1 MTAQNN
7 QGMVNPPPQLHD
19 IYGNPVGRVGNN
31 PMNGLGLQPL
41 RRDMSNPYGD
51 GFRPLQVTGLQ
62 PFSRA
67 PQQAKYPGGV
77 EGNYRIIG
85 GPEYLPSPQVL
96 DAGDRPSM
104 SVAAMGGSSQNLP
117 RLADSQAALRA
128 GIDGSGTT
136 RRGMNTS
143 LGATR
148 GNKGKRPSM

>member
-1 MTAQNN
+1 MRAQGN
-7 QGMVNPPPQLHD
+7 QGMVNLPPQLHD

-51 GFRPLQVTGLQ
+51 GFRPVQITGWQPAREPSQQV
-62 PFSRA
+62 A
-67 PQQAKYPGGV
+67 YPGGV
-77 EGNYRIIG
+77 AGNFRRVG
-85 GPEYLPSPQVL
+85 GPEHLPSPQVL

-104 SVAAMGGSSQNLP
+104 SVVAMGGSSQNLP

-148 GNKGKRPSM
+148 DSKGKRPSM